1 MYIRSIASTSWWIK
15 LTIFSAV
22 FTKYVQH
29 SHWTISRKYPEIVL
43 NVQCLMSFPKSVLG
57 QESTYFVIC
66 AWIKLPICTRIQV
79 FMTKEGMEKLFSSM
93 HIYCFGVVITW
104 LVDISHFL
112 WIVWNWKFR
121 SRLGPRPLI
130 AKNLG
135 RHQLP
140 PNYNFLLWRDVG
152 QSTCVIVGLQLTISV
167 DKASVDTMRKLHRF
181 QFSCKFKKLFLLWND
196 CSQKQDRRFHIDC
209 IIDAARNTDHNK
221 YHINSMYWSMI
232 IDSMSLRKFT
242 SFSGVF

>member
-79 FMTKEGMEKLFSSM
+79 FTTKEGMEKLFSSM
-93 HIYCFGVVITW
+93 HILFWCGHYMISGYITFF
-104 LVDISHFL
+104 VDCVKLKDQIQT
-112 WIVWNWKFR
+112 R
-121 SRLGPRPLI
+121 SPSLNRKKPGPTPAPPKL
-130 AKNLG
+130 
-135 RHQLP
+135 QLP
-140 PNYNFLLWRDVG
+140 VVTWRR
-152 QSTCVIVGLQLTISV
+152 SV
-167 DKASVDTMRKLHRF
+167 DLCHCGTPIDHQCWQGLSGYHEKAPPLP
-181 QFSCKFKKLFLLWND
+181 
-196 CSQKQDRRFHIDC
+196 I
-209 IIDAARNTDHNK
+209 
-221 YHINSMYWSMI
+221 
-232 IDSMSLRKFT
+232 
-242 SFSGVF
+242 